1 MNEPVLR
8 KIPEIDGVPLSIK
21 FAGTDTPGTL
31 EGYAS
36 TFGNVDL
43 GGDVVAPGAFT
54 KTLADHRA
62 AGTMPAMLWH
72 HRSGEPIGKWI
83 EMEQDPAGL
92 RVKGRL
98 TLEVARA
105 REAYALARD
114 GVLSMSIGYRAT
126 DTGRSNGNRV
136 LKTVRLDEVSLLPL
150 PMNTSARIM
159 AVKSAAEVSRITD
172 LRAFEE
178 FLRDAGFS
186 RAFAKAVAIHGF
198 KAAAGLRD
206 ADGADTARHV
216 RDQATA
222 FANAIKGLSK

>member
-1 MNEPVLR
+1 MTEAVLR
-8 KIPEIDGVPLSIK
+8 KTPEIDGVPLSIK
-21 FAGTDTPGTL
+21 FAGADASGTI

-72 HRSGEPIGKWI
+72 HRSGEPIGKWT

-114 GVLSMSIGYRAT
+114 GALSMSIGYRAT
-126 DTGRSNGNRV
+126 DTARASGNRV
-136 LKTVRLDEVSLLPL
+136 LKTLQLHEVSLLPM
-150 PMNTSARIM
+150 PMNTSARIT
-159 AVKSAAEVSRITD
+159 AVKSAGDVSSITD

-186 RAFAKAVAIHGF
+186 RAFAKAVANHGF
-198 KAAAGLRD
+198 KAATGLRD
-206 ADGADTARHV
+206 ADGAGTARHV

-222 FANAIKGLSK
+222 FANAMKGLSR